1 MTSRLWKTPFTEAL
15 KLKYPIVQAPCA
27 GHSSAELVA
36 AVSNAGG
43 LGSFGAGMTPAAALQ
58 KVIKDIREKTDK
70 PYAINLFCRPTPPPT
85 SEQLQKPYETEGAL
99 HDLRADLKL
108 ETPTSYTMRS
118 PPLDEQIEVMLQEK
132 VPVVSYTFGILPE
145 DALDRFWKSGAYIIG
160 TATSVSEALKLAGLD
175 PSDPKR
181 KADAI
186 VAQGLE
192 AGGHRGS
199 FIDGGEDVPVETL
212 VSQIKA
218 ALQGTNVPVIAAGG
232 ISTGEDVSRL
242 LKESGADAVGLG
254 TLFMLSQ
261 ESATNQAH
269 RQILLKAQGETII
282 SKAWTG
288 KRARG
293 YPNVLT
299 KRLGA
304 VEDIPPYDIHSAK
317 TKDIVGYATQ
327 IGNTDYMSL
336 FSGTNASNAAK
347 FSENGTLSATAI
359 FEKLVKEVEAQ

>member
-1 MTSRLWKTPFTEAL
+1 MTSRLWKTSFTEAL

-27 GHSSAELVA
+27 GHSSVELVA

-58 KVIKDIREKTDK
+58 KIIKDIREKTDM
-70 PYAINLFCRPTPPPT
+70 PFAINLFCRPTPPPT
-85 SEQLQKPYETEGAL
+85 SEQLQKQYETEGAL
-99 HDLRADLKL
+99 NDLRADLKL
-108 ETPTSYTMRS
+108 ETPTVYTMRS
-118 PPLDEQIEVMLQEK
+118 PPLDEQIEVLLQEK
-132 VPVVSYTFGILPE
+132 VPIVSYTFGYLPE

-160 TATSVSEALKLAGLD
+160 TATTVNEAIKLAGLD

-199 FIDGGEDVPVETL
+199 FLEGKEAPVEQL

-218 ALQGTNVPVIAAGG
+218 ALKDTNVPIIAAGG
-232 ISTGEDVSRL
+232 ISTSEDVSRL
-242 LKESGADAVGLG
+242 LKHGADAVGLG
-254 TLFMLSQ
+254 TLFMMSQ

-269 RQILLKAQGETII
+269 RQVLLNAQGETII

-299 KRLGA
+299 NRMEA
-304 VEDIPPYDIHSAK
+304 VNDIPPYDVHSAK
-317 TKDIVGYATQ
+317 TKDIVGHATQ
-327 IGNTDYMSL
+327 KGLTDYMSL
-336 FSGTNASNAAK
+336 FSGTNAANAAK
-347 FSENGTLSATAI
+347 FSENGTLTATAI
-359 FEKLVKEVEAQ
+359 VEKLVKEIEAQ